1 MYLHYS
7 GILFFTNCVAFC
19 FQTFC
24 GIEIFYIFSAIQIS
38 TNFVE
43 FRFPYFHKFCG
54 ILSFQYFPHILR
66 NQVFN
71 NFHIVCE
78 FQFSTKLVEN
88 VVLVEFNFLKADDFN
103 LRVRLAKPLCICIG
117 PPIYAKKRLEILK
130 CIFRILFLYFKI
142 LLCSGK
148 TLFVFLLT
156 GCGG

>member
-117 PPIYAKKRLEILK
+117 PPIYE
-130 CIFRILFLYFKI
+130 
-142 LLCSGK
+142 K
-148 TLFVFLLT
+148 TLRKNP
-156 GCGG
+156 